1 MNKRNS
7 LFIALAFVL
16 ITGSACSVGGAALS
30 TEGENEPTVA
40 GQLDSATGSG
50 PSNPVA
56 TTAPSQ
62 DAGNADSAAG
72 PETIDL
78 TNAALYIIPDSP
90 AFRFESTITYAGVDM
105 TGAAREVSE
114 IGSAEVQTL
123 PQVMQRF
130 VSALE
135 GYVDPPGS
143 SGSVNILS
151 SDTVIIGDQMTSA
164 QMVSVNGAAPKLF
177 CNTGLASEV
186 QGPSLLESTPRIQEW
201 LTGQAPRVESGMEV
215 NGFVSDKYELSG
227 DTLQGGD
234 GLVSASVYVA
244 RDGGFITRYELHFQG
259 KEGRFGFDS
268 SQLTDTS
275 LTYNYY
281 LVEDGSLE
289 IAIPAECN

>member
-1 MNKRNS
+1 MPS
-7 LFIALAFVL
+7 EI
-16 ITGSACSVGGAALS
+16 
-30 TEGENEPTVA
+30 ENELTA
-40 GQLDSATGSG
+40 ESQQGQTTGSG

-56 TTAPSQ
+56 TAIPSQ

-90 AFRFESTITYAGVDM
+90 AFRFESTIKYAGVDM
-105 TGAAREVSE
+105 TGAAKEVSE
-114 IGSAEVQTL
+114 IGSTEVQNL
-123 PQVMQRF
+123 PQVTQRF
-130 VSALE
+130 VWALE

-143 SGSVNILS
+143 SGSVNILT

-164 QMVSVNGAAPKLF
+164 QMVSVNGAEPKLF
-177 CNTGLASEV
+177 CNSGLASET
-186 QGPSLLESTPRIQEW
+186 QGPSLFDSIPRIQEW
-201 LTGQAPRVESGMEV
+201 LTGQATRVESGIEV

-227 DTLQGGD
+227 DTLQGY
-234 GLVSASVYVA
+234 GLVSAYVYVA
-244 RDGGFITRYELHFQG
+244 RDGGFITRYEMHFQG
-259 KEGRFGFDS
+259 NEGRFGFDS

-289 IAIPAECN
+289 IAIPAECSQ